1 MQIVTTLTPGA
12 QAVAVKDQLLQVL
25 LLIAV
30 TVQVLL
36 INVIEGRGQLNL
48 DCWSM
53 NSFDGIMAPPVQ
65 VLSSPMK

>member
-1 MQIVTTLTPGA
+1 MQIVTTLTAGA

-36 INVIEGRGQLNL
+36 INVFEGRGQ
-48 DCWSM
+48 
-53 NSFDGIMAPPVQ
+53 
-65 VLSSPMK
+65 